1 MSDYEKDPGPW
12 PADSSCTINICCFSV
27 IHLKSVCD
35 PSYLFG
41 PPDSSPAAEQ
51 MLHSSECDELE
62 TCLNFFFFF
71 WLHWV
76 LVAAHG
82 FFVVACRL
90 L

>member
-12 PADSSCTINICCFSV
+12 PADSTCTINICCFSV

-62 TCLNFFFFF
+62 TCLNVFFFVNIN
-71 WLHWV
+71 LT
-76 LVAAHG
+76 L
-82 FFVVACRL
+82 
-90 L
+90 